1 MTDSAKPG
9 DLVLFVGRDYKRF
22 TVRLEPGGKLE
33 THKGVIY
40 HDDVIGQPLG
50 KEFSSHLGHPLL
62 ALPPSVHDLVRDIKR
77 TSQIVFP
84 KDAAYLLLRLDIHP
98 GTRVIESGTGSGAF
112 ALCLARYV
120 MPGGRVYS
128 YDLREDML
136 AVAQRNL
143 GRVGLSDYVEFKQR
157 DIAQGFDERDVDAV
171 FLDVRTPW
179 LYLDQVWTAL
189 KGGGFFG
196 AILPTTNQVT
206 ALLRKLAQ
214 HRFGYVEVE
223 ETLIRPYKAVADRF
237 RPMDRMVAHTGY
249 LIFAR
254 KVATGV
260 ALAAGEQ
267 ATGESALSEFGDDEQ
282 VT

>member
-1 MTDSAKPG
+1 MTDCAKPG

-33 THKGVIY
+33 THKGVVY

-50 KEFSSHLGHPLL
+50 REFNSHLGHPML

-84 KDAAYLLLRLDIHP
+84 KDAAYLLMRLDIHP

-112 ALCLARYV
+112 ALCMARYV
-120 MPGGRVYS
+120 MPTGHVYS
-128 YDLREDML
+128 YDVREDMI

-143 GRVGLSDYVEFKQR
+143 GRVGLSDYVEFKLR
-157 DIAQGFDERDVDAV
+157 DIAQGFDESDVDAV

-206 ALLRKLAQ
+206 ALLRKLSQ

-223 ETLIRPYKAVADRF
+223 ETLIRPYKAV
-237 RPMDRMVAHTGY
+237 PTGSG
-249 LIFAR
+249 R
-254 KVATGV
+254 WTGWSRTRAT
-260 ALAAGEQ
+260 
-267 ATGESALSEFGDDEQ
+267 
-282 VT
+282 